1 MANRHEHVTE
11 LLSLYIDHQLSAND
25 RARVEAHLTSCPEC
39 RRELLQLQRLVALL
53 HSCPQIKPPR
63 SFALDSNIVQPRSPA
78 VRLSRWAPAVTALA
92 AVLLAALLFADIQM
106 FSSRAVLP
114 ASQPSI
120 QVLGFTV
127 APAPGATTPAPAATA
142 PASLAV
148 ALPTSTASV
157 ASPPE
162 PTATIELEKR
172 ALAAPAAPAVEAS
185 AADAL
190 SAAGAAGEMP
200 TQAVAEVP
208 REGEITQPTAL
219 QQKALATPAVEPS
232 EAPALATLVPTP
244 VAAATDEG
252 EHITKE
258 ASTSLPEASPQLEPA
273 TTAVPASVQEA
284 PRTRIW
290 LLRTVEALLALILV
304 ASLALWLRRPT

>member
-1 MANRHEHVTE
+1 M
-11 LLSLYIDHQLSAND
+11 
-25 RARVEAHLTSCPEC
+25 
-39 RRELLQLQRLVALL
+39 
-53 HSCPQIKPPR
+53 
-63 SFALDSNIVQPRSPA
+63 VQPRSLV

-106 FSSRAVLP
+106 FSSRAALP
-114 ASQPSI
+114 ASQPSM

-127 APAPGATTPAPAATA
+127 APAPGATAPAPAATA

-148 ALPTSTASV
+148 ALPTPTASV

-162 PTATIELEKR
+162 PTATIELEER

-190 SAAGAAGEMP
+190 SAAGTAGEMP
-200 TQAVAEVP
+200 TQAVAVS
-208 REGEITQPTAL
+208 RKGEITQPTAL
-219 QQKALATPAVEPS
+219 QQKVLATPAAEQS
-232 EAPALATLVPTP
+232 EAPALATLGPTP
-244 VAAATDEG
+244 VAAAANEG

-258 ASTSLPEASPQLEPA
+258 ASTSLPEAAPQLEPA